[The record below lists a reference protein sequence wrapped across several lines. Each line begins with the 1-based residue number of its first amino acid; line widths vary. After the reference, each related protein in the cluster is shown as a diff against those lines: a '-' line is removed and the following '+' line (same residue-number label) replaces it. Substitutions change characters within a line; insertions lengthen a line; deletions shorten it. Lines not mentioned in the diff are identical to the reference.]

1 MKLSLKPIEA
11 PSKQVEFLYISG
23 SLKRKD
29 PIEEAIRQ
37 LTTFTKFVGIVDE
50 NEKLYGGFGLDK
62 HEVHVAV
69 SKKIKGKWAFLL
81 PELISMVLDE
91 YGFLTWFYD
100 VSDKLENKFQKD
112 LIKYL
117 SKLYNV
123 KKTKENDNI
132 HFYELRKI

>member
-1 MKLSLKPIEA
+1 MQLALKIIEE

-29 PIEEAIRQ
+29 PIQEAIKQ
-37 LTTFTKFVGIVDE
+37 LNNFTKFVGIVDE
-50 NEKLYGGFGLDK
+50 NERLYGGFGLDN

-100 VSDKLENKFQKD
+100 ISNKIESKFQKE

-132 HFYELRKI
+132 HFYELRKA

>member
-1 MKLSLKPIEA
+1 MKLSLKIIEE
-11 PSKQVEFLYISG
+11 PSKQIEFLYISG

-29 PIEEAIRQ
+29 PIEEAIKQ
-37 LTTFTKFVGIVDE
+37 LNNFTTFIGIVDE
-50 NEKLYGGFGLDK
+50 NERLYGGFGLDK

-81 PELISMVLDE
+81 PELIAMVLDE

-100 VSDKLENKFQKD
+100 ISNKLESKFQKK

-117 SKLYNV
+117 SKLYDV
-123 KKTKENDNI
+123 KKTKENNSI

>member
-1 MKLSLKPIEA
+1 MKLSLKPIEE

-50 NEKLYGGFGLDK
+50 NEKLYG
-62 HEVHVAV
+62 
-69 SKKIKGKWAFLL
+69 
-81 PELISMVLDE
+81 
-91 YGFLTWFYD
+91 GFLTWFYD